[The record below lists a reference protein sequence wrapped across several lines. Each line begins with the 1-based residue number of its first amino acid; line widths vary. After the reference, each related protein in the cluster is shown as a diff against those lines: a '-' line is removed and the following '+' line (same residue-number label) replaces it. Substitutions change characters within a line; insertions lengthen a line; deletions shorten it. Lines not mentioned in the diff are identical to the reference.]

1 MSARMWSTARFLRSE
16 QRPASSNVSDS
27 SRPITVPRRC
37 LVETDIF
44 GSEETALERSS
55 APRQDTPNLG
65 TFLGEGSREFNQFGT
80 TQGEMR
86 RDPDVF
92 AAEEGNPV
100 SSSRGYQSQY
110 PMGSGARR
118 GGQFRIQKKSRLQP
132 FPKQEE
138 TSDRPTAGAL
148 LTEHSNEVGGGAQ
161 SSLPKRSSPTS
172 WSSNS
177 SPNQSGRV
185 AFEPPSHHPEDD
197 DNVGDEQSPTAL
209 FHPTEMEVD
218 NLAAAP
224 QPLSGEVVPDKPPSP
239 SSGAQP
245 PSEAGA
251 IQDDDARV
259 DVVDEK
265 GKEKVE
271 EKKKEAVFFKGVE
284 LVDLDD
290 CDVPNMKLQCNSD
303 DTDDDDS
310 PNPEDMDIGDGGASS
325 LQCLEPNLGPVPEPV
340 QSTVLVHS
348 GHPFEAALSVLDPLF
363 NAAGKAPHPDA
374 VIVKQ
379 EAS

>member
-1 MSARMWSTARFLRSE
+1 
-16 QRPASSNVSDS
+16 
-27 SRPITVPRRC
+27 
-37 LVETDIF
+37 
-44 GSEETALERSS
+44 
-55 APRQDTPNLG
+55 
-65 TFLGEGSREFNQFGT
+65 
-80 TQGEMR
+80 
-86 RDPDVF
+86 
-92 AAEEGNPV
+92 
-100 SSSRGYQSQY
+100 
-110 PMGSGARR
+110 
-118 GGQFRIQKKSRLQP
+118 
-132 FPKQEE
+132 
-138 TSDRPTAGAL
+138 
-148 LTEHSNEVGGGAQ
+148 
-161 SSLPKRSSPTS
+161 
-172 WSSNS
+172 
-177 SPNQSGRV
+177 
-185 AFEPPSHHPEDD
+185 
-197 DNVGDEQSPTAL
+197 
-209 FHPTEMEVD
+209 
-218 NLAAAP
+218 
-224 QPLSGEVVPDKPPSP
+224 
-239 SSGAQP
+239 
-245 PSEAGA
+245 
-251 IQDDDARV
+251 V